1 MKRSNEERER
11 EKERRSEKQRIGEK
25 ERELSELMDERE
37 NQS

>member
-1 MKRSNEERER
+1 MKRER

-37 NQS
+37 TQS